1 MTPQI
6 GLASHAFSKCM
17 KSFKHLI
24 SDITLTNI
32 QLNEIERRH
41 LQQLYLKW
49 ENASFLESDLQLFF
63 DMKEH
68 HQILN
73 QRLEFNAAWVKY
85 IEAADLFRLQIMM
98 AIHENDDENV

>member
-1 MTPQI
+1 MTPQM
-6 GLASHAFSKCM
+6 GLASHAFSKCR
-17 KSFKHLI
+17 KSFIHLI
-24 SDITLTNI
+24 LDITSTKI

-49 ENASFLESDLQLFF
+49 VNASFLESDLQLFF

-73 QRLEFNAAWVKY
+73 QRLKFNTAWIKY

-98 AIHENDDENV
+98 AIHENDDDNI

>member
-1 MTPQI
+1 MTPQM
-6 GLASHAFSKCM
+6 GLASHAFSKCR
-17 KSFKHLI
+17 KSFIHLI
-24 SDITLTNI
+24 SDITSTNI

-49 ENASFLESDLQLFF
+49 KNASFLESDLQLFF

-73 QRLEFNAAWVKY
+73 HLKKVLIISNLIHYLIIK
-85 IEAADLFRLQIMM
+85 LQQIIKMVM
-98 AIHENDDENV
+98 TSLTH